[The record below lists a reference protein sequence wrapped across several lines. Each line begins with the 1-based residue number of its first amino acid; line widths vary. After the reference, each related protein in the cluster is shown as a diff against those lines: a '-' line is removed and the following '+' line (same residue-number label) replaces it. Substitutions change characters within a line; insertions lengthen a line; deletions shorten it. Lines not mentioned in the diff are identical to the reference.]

1 VQNLALNQEW
11 IELELFHHGLAKFST
26 EDFAKEGITGDY
38 QFLIEFMADQEMG
51 HAILLS
57 NILGREFTSSF
68 CC

>member
-1 VQNLALNQEW
+1 
-11 IELELFHHGLAKFST
+11 
-26 EDFAKEGITGDY
+26 
-38 QFLIEFMADQEMG
+38 LIEFMADQEMG